1 MQCVM
6 CQQVALHC
14 ITLHCIA
21 LHCIATGSVTG
32 ETATTNALLGAS
44 PLPPFL
50 HRDRGDDDN
59 EVDVEVF
66 DDRDDDHD
74 DEDDHN
80 SDAIICHPLP

>member
-1 MQCVM
+1 MGSV
-6 CQQVALHC
+6 
-14 ITLHCIA
+14 A

-66 DDRDDDHD
+66 DDRADEDEDDH
-74 DEDDHN
+74 DHN